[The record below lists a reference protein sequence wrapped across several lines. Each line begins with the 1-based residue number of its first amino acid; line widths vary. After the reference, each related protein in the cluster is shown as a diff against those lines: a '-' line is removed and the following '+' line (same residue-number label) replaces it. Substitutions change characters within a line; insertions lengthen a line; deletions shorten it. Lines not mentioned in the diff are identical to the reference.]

1 MNLLDATLIR
11 FLFASIGWL
20 AAGVAVWGVLALAR
34 RYLPAL
40 GMQRTPWML
49 GQIALAVTFIILM
62 LPQAQQLHMLPVF
75 DVDLSPATA
84 SVVALPA
91 RAAGV
96 TSALAEPRSWLSW
109 SAWAWALAYTGGL
122 LWMLARLFHG
132 QRALAQLLRAGAHL
146 PADAALP
153 PIIEVDAPIS
163 PMLVG
168 PFRPRLL
175 LPLALRTIDPLQRDL
190 IVAHELTHWRR
201 GDLWW
206 LVACALLQALCWFNP
221 AMRLLR
227 ARLVWAQELGCDR
240 DVLRGR
246 PQVQR
251 KAYAAALVAQL
262 RFQYQ
267 AAPANALAFG
277 GVAPDTLTA
286 RVALIRTPVLARHA
300 GRARCAGLAALA
312 LVFGANLALQPAL
325 AWGDAPETLDCTLML
340 DAATGEVLVEE
351 GRCDVRTTPVS
362 IFNIAVSLMGFDA
375 GILQDAHTPA
385 LPFKAGYVDWQPSW
399 RATTDPTSWIRNSTV
414 WYAQQV
420 TSRLGERRVQDYV
433 GRFDYGN
440 QDLTGGVDMAWIASS
455 LQVSPREQA
464 AFLRKVAN
472 RELPVS
478 AHAFD
483 MTAQLLRLPTLAD
496 GWQVY
501 GKTGTASGD
510 GAGDNRRALGWFV
523 GWATK
528 DGRTVVFAR
537 QTFGPRDPDRAAGP
551 LLKERFLHALPGRL
565 ATLSP
570 ST

>member
-1 MNLLDATLIR
+1 MTAPDALAIR
-11 FLFASIGWL
+11 FLFASLGCL
-20 AAGVAVWGVLALAR
+20 AAGMAVWGVLVLVR

-40 GMQRTPWML
+40 AMQRAPWML
-49 GQIALAVTFIILM
+49 GQVALAATFIVLM

-75 DVDLSPATA
+75 EVDLSPAIA
-84 SVVALPA
+84 SAVAMSTQTVGPT
-91 RAAGV
+91 G
-96 TSALAEPRSWLSW
+96 TLAEARSWLAWTAWSW
-109 SAWAWALAYTGGL
+109 MLAYTGGL
-122 LWMLARLFHG
+122 LWMLARLCQG
-132 QRALAQLLRAGAHL
+132 QRALARLLRAGAHL
-146 PADAALP
+146 PSGAALP
-153 PIIEVDAPIS
+153 VMIEVDAPIS
-163 PMLVG
+163 PMLIG

-190 IVAHELTHWRR
+190 IIAHELTHWRR

-206 LVACALLQALCWFNP
+206 LAACALLQALCWFNP

-246 PQVQR
+246 PQIQR

-277 GVAPDTLTA
+277 GVAPDTLAA
-286 RVALIRTPVLARHA
+286 RVALIRTPGSDGHA
-300 GRARCAGLAALA
+300 TRARCAGLGALA

-325 AWGDAPETLDCTLML
+325 AWDAAPQALDCTLML
-340 DAATGEVLVEE
+340 DAATGAVLVEE
-351 GRCDVRTTPVS
+351 GRCDVRTTPAS

-399 RATTDPTSWIRNSTV
+399 RAATDPTSWIRNSTV

-420 TSRLGERRVQDYV
+420 TGRLGERRVQDYV

-440 QDLTGGVDMAWIASS
+440 QDLTGGVDIAWIASS

-483 MTAQLLRLPTLAD
+483 MTAQLLRLPLLAD

-510 GAGDNRRALGWFV
+510 GAGENRRALGWFV

-528 DGRTVVFAR
+528 DGHTVVFAR

-551 LLKERFLHALPGRL
+551 LLKERFLRTLPGRL
-565 ATLSP
+565 ATLLP

>member
-1 MNLLDATLIR
+1 MTAPDALAIR
-11 FLFASIGWL
+11 FLFASLGCL
-20 AAGVAVWGVLALAR
+20 AAGMAVWGVLVLVR

-40 GMQRTPWML
+40 AMQRAPWML
-49 GQIALAVTFIILM
+49 GQVALAATFIVLM

-75 DVDLSPATA
+75 DIDLSPTTAATIA
-84 SVVALPA
+84 
-91 RAAGV
+91 
-96 TSALAEPRSWLSW
+96 TSTQTVGPTGTLAEARSWL
-109 SAWAWALAYTGGL
+109 AWAAWSWMLAYTGGL
-122 LWMLARLFHG
+122 LWMLARLCHG
-132 QRALAQLLRAGAHL
+132 QRALARLLRAGAHL
-146 PADAALP
+146 PSGAALP
-153 PIIEVDAPIS
+153 VMIEVDAPIS
-163 PMLVG
+163 PMLIG
-168 PFRPRLL
+168 PFRPCLL

-190 IVAHELTHWRR
+190 IIAHELTHWRR

-206 LVACALLQALCWFNP
+206 LAACALLQALCWFNP

-246 PQVQR
+246 PQIQR

-267 AAPANALAFG
+267 AAPANALAFA
-277 GVAPDTLTA
+277 GVAPDTLAA
-286 RVALIRTPVLARHA
+286 RVALIRTPGLDRHA
-300 GRARCAGLAALA
+300 ARARCAGLGALA

-325 AWGDAPETLDCTLML
+325 AWDAAPQALDCTLML
-340 DAATGEVLVEE
+340 DAATGAVLVEE
-351 GRCDVRTTPVS
+351 GRCDLRTTPAS

-399 RATTDPTSWIRNSTV
+399 RAATDPTSWIRNSTV

-420 TSRLGERRVQDYV
+420 TGRLGERRVQDYV

-440 QDLTGGVDMAWIASS
+440 QDLTGGVDIAWIASS

-510 GAGDNRRALGWFV
+510 GAGDKGRALGWFV

-551 LLKERFLHALPGRL
+551 LLKERFLRTLPGRL
-565 ATLSP
+565 ATLLP

>member
-11 FLFASIGWL
+11 FLFASIGCL
-20 AAGVAVWGVLALAR
+20 AAGLAVWGVLALAQR
-34 RYLPAL
+34 NLPAL

-49 GQIALAVTFIILM
+49 GQVALAATFIILM

-75 DVDLSPATA
+75 DVDLSPMTAAT
-84 SVVALPA
+84 VA
-91 RAAGV
+91 
-96 TSALAEPRSWLSW
+96 TSPQTLGPISTLVEPRSWLTW
-109 SAWAWALAYTGGL
+109 TAWTWALAYTGGL
-122 LWMLARLFHG
+122 LWMLARLFQG
-132 QRALAQLLRAGAHL
+132 QRALAQLLAGAHL
-146 PADAALP
+146 PAGGALP
-153 PIIEVDAPIS
+153 PMIEVDAPIS

-175 LPLALRTIDPLQRDL
+175 LPLALRTIDPLQREL

-206 LVACALLQALCWFNP
+206 LAACALLQALCWFNP

-277 GVAPDTLTA
+277 GVEPDTLTA
-286 RVALIRTPVLARHA
+286 RVALIRTPVLARNA

-340 DAATGEVLVEE
+340 DAATGAVLVEE
-351 GRCDVRTTPVS
+351 GRCDVRTTPAS
-362 IFNIAVSLMGFDA
+362 TFNIAVSLMGFDA
-375 GILQDAHTPA
+375 GLLQDAHTPA
-385 LPFKAGYVDWQPSW
+385 LPFKAGYIDWQPSW

-440 QDLTGGVDMAWIASS
+440 RDLTGGVDRAWISSS
-455 LQVSPREQA
+455 LQVSPREQV

-483 MTAQLLRLPTLAD
+483 MTAQLLRLPTSAN

-501 GKTGTASGD
+501 GKTGTATDD
-510 GAGDNRRALGWFV
+510 GAGGTGRALGWFA

-537 QTFGPRDPDRAAGP
+537 QNLGPGHPDRAAGP
-551 LLKERFLHALPGRL
+551 LLKERFLRALPGRL

>member
-1 MNLLDATLIR
+1 MSALDATLIR
-11 FLFASIGWL
+11 FLFASLGCL
-20 AAGVAVWGVLALAR
+20 AAGVAVWGVLVLVR

-40 GMQRTPWML
+40 AMQRSPWML
-49 GQIALAVTFIILM
+49 GQLAIAATFIVLM
-62 LPQAQQLHMLPVF
+62 LPQAQQLQMLPVF
-75 DVDLSPATA
+75 DVDLSPT
-84 SVVALPA
+84 VAGAVAMPA
-91 RAAGV
+91 QAAGAA
-96 TSALAEPRSWLSW
+96 TTLTNARSWLAW
-109 SAWAWALAYTGGL
+109 TAWAWALAYTGGL
-122 LWMLARLFHG
+122 LWMLGRLMHG
-132 QRALAQLLRAGAHL
+132 QRALARLLRAGARM
-146 PADAALP
+146 PSDAALP
-153 PIIEVDAPIS
+153 CMIEVDAVIS

-190 IVAHELTHWRR
+190 IVAHELMHWRR

-277 GVAPDTLTA
+277 GVAPDTLAA
-286 RVALIRTPVLARHA
+286 RVALIRTPGSDRHA
-300 GRARCAGLAALA
+300 ARARCAGLGALA

-325 AWGDAPETLDCTLML
+325 AWDDAPQALDCTLML
-340 DAATGEVLVEE
+340 DAATGAVLVEE
-351 GRCDVRTTPVS
+351 GRCDVRTTPAS

-399 RATTDPTSWIRNSTV
+399 RAATDPTSWIRNSTV

-440 QDLTGGVDMAWIASS
+440 QDLTGGVDIAWIASS

-464 AFLRKVAN
+464 VFLRKVAN

-478 AHAFD
+478 AHAFE
-483 MTAQLLRLPTLAD
+483 MTAQLLRLPALAD

-510 GAGDNRRALGWFV
+510 GAGDNSRALGWFV

-528 DGRTVVFAR
+528 DGRNVVFAR

-551 LLKERFLHALPGRL
+551 LLKERFLRTLPGRL

>member
-1 MNLLDATLIR
+1 MTALDATLIR
-11 FLFASIGWL
+11 FLFAGLGCL
-20 AAGVAVWGVLALAR
+20 AAGMAVWGVLVLVR

-40 GMQRTPWML
+40 AMQRAPWML
-49 GQIALAVTFIILM
+49 GQVAIAVTFIVLM
-62 LPQAQQLHMLPVF
+62 LPQAQQLHVLPVF
-75 DVDLSPATA
+75 DIDLSPTTA
-84 SVVALPA
+84 DTI
-91 RAAGV
+91 V
-96 TSALAEPRSWLSW
+96 TSTQTVGPTGTLAEARSWLAWTAWSW
-109 SAWAWALAYTGGL
+109 MLAYTGGL

-132 QRALAQLLRAGAHL
+132 QRALARLLRTGVHL
-146 PADAALP
+146 PSGAALP
-153 PIIEVDAPIS
+153 VMIEVDALIS

-190 IVAHELTHWRR
+190 IIAHELTHWRR
-201 GDLWW
+201 RDLWW
-206 LVACALLQALCWFNP
+206 LAACALLQALCWFNP

-246 PQVQR
+246 PQIQR

-277 GVAPDTLTA
+277 GVAPDTLAA
-286 RVALIRTPVLARHA
+286 RVALIRTPGSERHA
-300 GRARCAGLAALA
+300 ACARCAGLGALA

-325 AWGDAPETLDCTLML
+325 AWDAAPQALDCTLML
-340 DAATGEVLVEE
+340 DAATGAVLVEE
-351 GRCDVRTTPVS
+351 GRCDVRTTPAS

-399 RATTDPTSWIRNSTV
+399 RAATDPTSWIRNSTV

-440 QDLTGGVDMAWIASS
+440 QDLTGGVDIAWIASS

-478 AHAFD
+478 AHAFE

-510 GAGDNRRALGWFV
+510 GAGDSRRALGWFV

-551 LLKERFLHALPGRL
+551 LLKERFLRTLPGRL
-565 ATLSP
+565 ATLLP

>member
-1 MNLLDATLIR
+1 MNLLDAALIR
-11 FLFASIGWL
+11 FLFASIGCL
-20 AAGVAVWGVLALAR
+20 AAGVAVWSVLALAR

-49 GQIALAVTFIILM
+49 GQVALAATFIILM

-84 SVVALPA
+84 GAVALPA
-91 RAAGV
+91 REAGA
-96 TSALAEPRSWLSW
+96 TSALAEPRSWLAW
-109 SAWAWALAYTGGL
+109 TAWAWSLAYTVGL

-132 QRALAQLLRAGAHL
+132 QRALARLLRAGAHL
-146 PADAALP
+146 PSDAALP
-153 PIIEVDAPIS
+153 FTIEVDAPIS

-175 LPLALRTIDPLQRDL
+175 LPLALRTMDPLQRDL
-190 IVAHELTHWRR
+190 IVAHELMHWRR
-201 GDLWW
+201 GDPWW
-206 LVACALLQALCWFNP
+206 LAACALLQALCWFNP

-267 AAPANALAFG
+267 APANALAFG

-286 RVALIRTPVLARHA
+286 RVALIRSPGLTHHA
-300 GRARCAGLAALA
+300 GRARCAGLTALA

-325 AWGDAPETLDCTLML
+325 AWDAAPDMLDCTLML
-340 DAATGEVLVEE
+340 DAATGKVLVEE
-351 GRCDVRTTPVS
+351 GRCGVRTTPAS

-399 RATTDPTSWIRNSTV
+399 RAATDPTSWIRNSTV

-440 QDLTGGVDMAWIASS
+440 QNLAGGVDVAWIASS
-455 LQVSPREQA
+455 LQISPREQA

-510 GAGDNRRALGWFV
+510 GAGDKSRALGWFV

-551 LLKERFLHALPGRL
+551 LLKERFLRALPGKL

-570 ST
+570 TT

>member
-1 MNLLDATLIR
+1 
-11 FLFASIGWL
+11 
-20 AAGVAVWGVLALAR
+20 
-34 RYLPAL
+34 
-40 GMQRTPWML
+40 MQRTPWML
-49 GQIALAVTFIILM
+49 GQVALAATFIVLM

-75 DVDLSPATA
+75 EVDLSPAIA
-84 SVVALPA
+84 SAVAMSTQTVGPT
-91 RAAGV
+91 G
-96 TSALAEPRSWLSW
+96 TLAEARSWLAWTAWSW
-109 SAWAWALAYTGGL
+109 MLAYTGGL
-122 LWMLARLFHG
+122 LWMLARLFLG
-132 QRALAQLLRAGAHL
+132 QRALARLLRAGAHL
-146 PADAALP
+146 PSGAALP
-153 PIIEVDAPIS
+153 VMIEVDAPIS

-175 LPLALRTIDPLQRDL
+175 LPLALRTIDPLQREL

-206 LVACALLQALCWFNP
+206 LAACALLQALCWFNP

-246 PQVQR
+246 PQIQR

-277 GVAPDTLTA
+277 GVAPDTLAA
-286 RVALIRTPVLARHA
+286 RVALIRTPGSDRHA
-300 GRARCAGLAALA
+300 TRARCAGLGALA

-325 AWGDAPETLDCTLML
+325 AWDAAPQALDCTLML
-340 DAATGEVLVEE
+340 DASTGAVLVEE
-351 GRCDVRTTPVS
+351 GRCDVRTTPAS

-399 RATTDPTSWIRNSTV
+399 RAATDPTSWIRNSTV

-440 QDLTGGVDMAWIASS
+440 QDLTGGVDIAWIASS

-501 GKTGTASGD
+501 GKTGTATGSARD
-510 GAGDNRRALGWFV
+510 GAGDTGRALGWFA

-537 QTFGPRDPDRAAGP
+537 QNLGPGHPNLTAGP
-551 LLKERFLHALPGRL
+551 HLKERFLRALPGRL

>member
-1 MNLLDATLIR
+1 M
-11 FLFASIGWL
+11 
-20 AAGVAVWGVLALAR
+20 
-34 RYLPAL
+34 
-40 GMQRTPWML
+40 
-49 GQIALAVTFIILM
+49 
-62 LPQAQQLHMLPVF
+62 
-75 DVDLSPATA
+75 
-84 SVVALPA
+84 
-91 RAAGV
+91 
-96 TSALAEPRSWLSW
+96 
-109 SAWAWALAYTGGL
+109 
-122 LWMLARLFHG
+122 
-132 QRALAQLLRAGAHL
+132 
-146 PADAALP
+146 
-153 PIIEVDAPIS
+153 
-163 PMLVG
+163 
-168 PFRPRLL
+168 
-175 LPLALRTIDPLQRDL
+175 
-190 IVAHELTHWRR
+190 HWRR

-206 LVACALLQALCWFNP
+206 LAACALLQALCWFNP
-221 AMRLLR
+221 AMRVLR

-262 RFQYQ
+262 RFQYG

-286 RVALIRTPVLARHA
+286 RVALIRSPGLTHHA

-340 DAATGEVLVEE
+340 DAATGAVLVEE
-351 GRCDVRTTPVS
+351 GRCDVRTTPAS
-362 IFNIAVSLMGFDA
+362 TFNIAVSLMGFDA

-385 LPFKAGYVDWQPSW
+385 LPFKAGYIDWQPSW
-399 RATTDPTSWIRNSTV
+399 RATTDPASWIRNSTV

-440 QDLTGGVDMAWIASS
+440 QDLTGGVDRAWISSS
-455 LQVSPREQA
+455 LQVSPREQV

-483 MTAQLLRLPTLAD
+483 MTAQLLRLPTSAN

-510 GAGDNRRALGWFV
+510 GDGDTGRALGWFA

-537 QTFGPRDPDRAAGP
+537 QNLGPGHPDRAAGP
-551 LLKERFLHALPGRL
+551 LLKERFLRTLPGRL

>member
-1 MNLLDATLIR
+1 MTAPDALAIR
-11 FLFASIGWL
+11 FLFASLGCL
-20 AAGVAVWGVLALAR
+20 AAGMAVWGVLVLVR

-40 GMQRTPWML
+40 AMQRAPWML
-49 GQIALAVTFIILM
+49 GQVALAATFIVLM

-75 DVDLSPATA
+75 DIDLSPTTAATIA
-84 SVVALPA
+84 TSTQT
-91 RAAGV
+91 AGP
-96 TSALAEPRSWLSW
+96 TGTLAEARSWLAWTAWSW
-109 SAWAWALAYTGGL
+109 MLAYTGGL

-132 QRALAQLLRAGAHL
+132 QRALARLLRAGAHL
-146 PADAALP
+146 PSGAALP
-153 PIIEVDAPIS
+153 VMIEVDAPIS
-163 PMLVG
+163 PMLIG

-190 IVAHELTHWRR
+190 IIAHELTHWRR

-206 LVACALLQALCWFNP
+206 LAACALLQALCWFNP

-246 PQVQR
+246 PQIQR

-277 GVAPDTLTA
+277 GVAPDTLAA
-286 RVALIRTPVLARHA
+286 RVALIRTPGSDRHA
-300 GRARCAGLAALA
+300 TRARCAGLGALA

-325 AWGDAPETLDCTLML
+325 AWNAAPQALDCTLML
-340 DAATGEVLVEE
+340 DAATGAVLVEE
-351 GRCDVRTTPVS
+351 GRCDVRTTPAS

-399 RATTDPTSWIRNSTV
+399 RAATDPTSWIRNSTV

-440 QDLTGGVDMAWIASS
+440 QDLTGGVDIAWIASS

-483 MTAQLLRLPTLAD
+483 MTAQLLRLPTLAN

-510 GAGDNRRALGWFV
+510 GAGDKGRALGWFV

-551 LLKERFLHALPGRL
+551 LLKERFLRTLPGRL
-565 ATLSP
+565 ATLLP

>member
-11 FLFASIGWL
+11 FLFASIGCL

-49 GQIALAVTFIILM
+49 GQVALAATFIILM
-62 LPQAQQLHMLPVF
+62 LPQAHQLQMLPVF
-75 DVDLSPATA
+75 DVDLAPMSSAT
-84 SVVALPA
+84 VA
-91 RAAGV
+91 
-96 TSALAEPRSWLSW
+96 TSTRTIGPISTLAEPRSWLAW
-109 SAWAWALAYTGGL
+109 TAWAWALAYTGGL
-122 LWMLARLFHG
+122 LWMLARLCHG
-132 QRALAQLLRAGAHL
+132 QRALARLLRAGAHL
-146 PADAALP
+146 PADGALP
-153 PIIEVDAPIS
+153 FMIEVDAPIS

-175 LPLALRTIDPLQRDL
+175 LPLALRTIDPLQREL

-206 LVACALLQALCWFNP
+206 LAACALLQAVCWFNP

-246 PQVQR
+246 PPIQR

-262 RFQYQ
+262 RFQYG
-267 AAPANALAFG
+267 AAPVTALAFG

-286 RVALIRTPVLARHA
+286 RVALIRTPGLERHA

-325 AWGDAPETLDCTLML
+325 AWGDTPQALDCTLML
-340 DAATGEVLVEE
+340 DAATGAVLVEE
-351 GRCDVRTTPVS
+351 GRCDVRTTPAS

-375 GILQDAHTPA
+375 GILQNAHSPA
-385 LPFKAGYVDWQPSW
+385 LPFKAGYIDWQPSW

-440 QDLTGGVDMAWIASS
+440 QDLTGGVDSAWISSS
-455 LQVSPREQA
+455 LQVSPREQV

-478 AHAFD
+478 AHASD
-483 MTAQLLRLPTLAD
+483 MTAQLLRLPMLAD

-510 GAGDNRRALGWFV
+510 GAGDAGRALGWFV

-537 QTFGPRDPDRAAGP
+537 QNLGPRHPDRAAGP
-551 LLKERFLHALPGRL
+551 LLKEHFLRTLPGRL
-565 ATLSP
+565 ATLSL

>member
-1 MNLLDATLIR
+1 MTAPDALAIR
-11 FLFASIGWL
+11 FLFASLGCL
-20 AAGVAVWGVLALAR
+20 AAGMAVWGVLVLVR

-40 GMQRTPWML
+40 AMQRAPWML
-49 GQIALAVTFIILM
+49 GQVALAATFIVLM

-75 DVDLSPATA
+75 EVDLSPAIA
-84 SVVALPA
+84 SAVAMSTQTVGPT
-91 RAAGV
+91 G
-96 TSALAEPRSWLSW
+96 TLAEARSWLAWTAWSW
-109 SAWAWALAYTGGL
+109 MLAYTGGL

-132 QRALAQLLRAGAHL
+132 QRALARLLRAGAHL
-146 PADAALP
+146 PSGAALP
-153 PIIEVDAPIS
+153 VMIEVDAPIS
-163 PMLVG
+163 PMLIG

-190 IVAHELTHWRR
+190 IIAHELTHWRR

-206 LVACALLQALCWFNP
+206 LAACALLQAMCWFNP

-246 PQVQR
+246 PQIQR

-277 GVAPDTLTA
+277 GVAPDTLAA
-286 RVALIRTPVLARHA
+286 RVALIRTPGSDRHA
-300 GRARCAGLAALA
+300 TRARCAGLGALA
-312 LVFGANLALQPAL
+312 LVSGANLALQPAL
-325 AWGDAPETLDCTLML
+325 AWDAAPQALDCTLML
-340 DAATGEVLVEE
+340 DAATGAVLVEE
-351 GRCDVRTTPVS
+351 GRCDVRTTPAS

-399 RATTDPTSWIRNSTV
+399 RAATDPTSWIRNSTV

-440 QDLTGGVDMAWIASS
+440 QDLTGGVDIAWIASS

-483 MTAQLLRLPTLAD
+483 MTAQLLRLPLLAD

-510 GAGDNRRALGWFV
+510 GAGDKGRALGWFV

-551 LLKERFLHALPGRL
+551 LLKERFLRTLPGRL
-565 ATLSP
+565 ATLLP

>member
-1 MNLLDATLIR
+1 MNLLDAALVR
-11 FLFASIGWL
+11 FLFASIGCL
-20 AAGVAVWGVLALAR
+20 AAGVAVWGVLVLLR

-40 GMQRTPWML
+40 AMQRSPWML
-49 GQIALAVTFIILM
+49 GQVVLATTFIILM

-84 SVVALPA
+84 GVVALPA

-122 LWMLARLFHG
+122 LWMLARLLHG
-132 QRALAQLLRAGAHL
+132 QRALARLLRVGAHL

-168 PFRPRLL
+168 PFQPRLL
-175 LPLALRTIDPLQRDL
+175 LPLALRIMDPLQRDL

-206 LVACALLQALCWFNP
+206 LAACALLQAVCWFNP
-221 AMRLLR
+221 AMRVLR

-262 RFQYQ
+262 RFQHG

-286 RVALIRTPVLARHA
+286 RVALIRSPGLTHHA
-300 GRARCAGLAALA
+300 GRARCAGLGALA

-340 DAATGEVLVEE
+340 DAATGAVLVEE

-385 LPFKAGYVDWQPSW
+385 LPFKDGYVDWQPSW
-399 RATTDPTSWIRNSTV
+399 RAATDPTSWIRNSTV

-433 GRFDYGN
+433 DRFDYGN
-440 QDLTGGVDMAWIASS
+440 QDLTGGVDIAWIASS

-472 RELPVS
+472 RDLPVS

-483 MTAQLLRLPTLAD
+483 MTAQLLRLPTSAN
-496 GWQVY
+496 GWQVC

-510 GAGDNRRALGWFV
+510 GDAGRALGWFV

-537 QTFGPRDPDRAAGP
+537 QTLGPRDPDRAAGP
-551 LLKERFLHALPGRL
+551 LLKERFLRTLPGRL

>member
-1 MNLLDATLIR
+1 MTAPDALAIR
-11 FLFASIGWL
+11 FLFASLGCL
-20 AAGVAVWGVLALAR
+20 AAGMAVWGVLVLVR

-40 GMQRTPWML
+40 AMQRAPWML
-49 GQIALAVTFIILM
+49 GQVALAATFIVLM

-75 DVDLSPATA
+75 EVDLSPAIA
-84 SVVALPA
+84 SAVAMSTQTVGPT
-91 RAAGV
+91 G
-96 TSALAEPRSWLSW
+96 TLAEARSWLAWTAWSW
-109 SAWAWALAYTGGL
+109 MLAYTGGL

-132 QRALAQLLRAGAHL
+132 QRALARLLRAGAHL
-146 PADAALP
+146 PSGAALP
-153 PIIEVDAPIS
+153 VMIEVDAPIS
-163 PMLVG
+163 PMLIG

-190 IVAHELTHWRR
+190 IIAHELTHWRR

-206 LVACALLQALCWFNP
+206 LAACALLQAMCWFNP

-246 PQVQR
+246 PQIQR

-277 GVAPDTLTA
+277 GVAPDTLAA
-286 RVALIRTPVLARHA
+286 RVALIRTPGSDRHA
-300 GRARCAGLAALA
+300 TRARCAGLGALA

-325 AWGDAPETLDCTLML
+325 AWDAAPQALDCTLML
-340 DAATGEVLVEE
+340 DAATGAVLVEE
-351 GRCDVRTTPVS
+351 GRCDVRTTPAS
-362 IFNIAVSLMGFDA
+362 IFNVAVSLMGFDA

-399 RATTDPTSWIRNSTV
+399 RAATDPTSWIRNSTV

-440 QDLTGGVDMAWIASS
+440 QDLTGGVDIAWIASS

-483 MTAQLLRLPTLAD
+483 MTAQLLRLPLLAD

-501 GKTGTASGD
+501 GKTGTASSD
-510 GAGDNRRALGWFV
+510 GAGDKGRALGWFV

-551 LLKERFLHALPGRL
+551 LLKERFLRTLPGRL
-565 ATLSP
+565 ATLLP

>member
-1 MNLLDATLIR
+1 MTTLDATLIR
-11 FLFASIGWL
+11 FLFASLGCL
-20 AAGVAVWGVLALAR
+20 AAGLAVWGVLAIAR

-40 GMQRTPWML
+40 GMQRSPWML
-49 GQIALAVTFIILM
+49 GQVALAATFIILM

-75 DVDLSPATA
+75 DVDLSPMTA
-84 SVVALPA
+84 GAVARPA
-91 RAAGV
+91 QAAGA
-96 TSALAEPRSWLSW
+96 TSALAEPRSWLRW
-109 SAWAWALAYTGGL
+109 TAWAWTLAYTAGL
-122 LWMLARLFHG
+122 LWMLARLVHG
-132 QRALAQLLRAGAHL
+132 QRALARLLRAGAHL
-146 PADAALP
+146 PSGAALP
-153 PIIEVDAPIS
+153 VMIEVDAPIS

-175 LPLALRTIDPLQRDL
+175 LPLALRTMDPLQRDL
-190 IVAHELTHWRR
+190 IIAHELTHWRR

-206 LVACALLQALCWFNP
+206 LAACALLQSLCWFNP
-221 AMRLLR
+221 ATRLLR

-286 RVALIRTPVLARHA
+286 RVALIRTPVLDRNA

-325 AWGDAPETLDCTLML
+325 GWGDAPETLDCTLML
-340 DAATGEVLVEE
+340 DAATGAVLVEE
-351 GRCDVRTTPVS
+351 GRCDVRTTPAS

-385 LPFKAGYVDWQPSW
+385 LPFKDGYVDWQPSW
-399 RATTDPTSWIRNSTV
+399 RAATDPTSWIRNSTV

-523 GWATK
+523 GWATR

-551 LLKERFLHALPGRL
+551 LLKERFLRALPGRL